1 MDGPGM
7 TGQAQREKRAS
18 ETVRQTRDMV
28 AMINPLLGAAEFVF
42 CATNDAGLAAKAQ
55 ASSLGWF
62 NEGEG
67 TSLILERSVAEAL
80 DSASPH
86 EPRSVDSPKSA
97 FVSLAAVANRA
108 KPLQRTMPSWRI
120 EVQCGGGGRL
130 AHGPL
135 ANVKAPVGPTGAA
148 QQLFQFARSSP
159 NLCACPSLTR
169 SNRRG
174 TDPYARWCGRGG
186 AARHP
191 PIPIRTP
198 FVNVLP
204 SRAAMDSIV
213 WRESDVISASHRW
226 ASRNPSIIRARIG
239 VTAIFFAN
247 GFAFGAWAP
256 WSRRCSACPT
266 RCFRWC
272 CSPRAPA
279 QSRPCQWPGSVA
291 PIHVSP
297 PSEETTTSEIP

>member
-86 EPRSVDSPKSA
+86 KPRSVDSPKSA

-120 EVQCGGGGRL
+120 EVQSGGGGRL

-148 QQLFQFARSSP
+148 QQLFRIRSVFPKSMCLPKLNSVEPPRYGSVCQVVWEGRCREASP
-159 NLCACPSLTR
+159 YPDPHSLCQRLQSA
-169 SNRRG
+169 
-174 TDPYARWCGRGG
+174 D
-186 AARHP
+186 
-191 PIPIRTP
+191 
-198 FVNVLP
+198 
-204 SRAAMDSIV
+204 
-213 WRESDVISASHRW
+213 WR
-226 ASRNPSIIRARIG
+226 RARRRLAG
-239 VTAIFFAN
+239 VSAGAGVVGDAVGRLHPEIVGLASSMCCLAILAN
-247 GFAFGAWAP
+247 RLRAE
-256 WSRRCSACPT
+256 RRSEAQ
-266 RCFRWC
+266 R
-272 CSPRAPA
+272 SPARD
-279 QSRPCQWPGSVA
+279 R
-291 PIHVSP
+291 SP
-297 PSEETTTSEIP
+297 HTIRRY